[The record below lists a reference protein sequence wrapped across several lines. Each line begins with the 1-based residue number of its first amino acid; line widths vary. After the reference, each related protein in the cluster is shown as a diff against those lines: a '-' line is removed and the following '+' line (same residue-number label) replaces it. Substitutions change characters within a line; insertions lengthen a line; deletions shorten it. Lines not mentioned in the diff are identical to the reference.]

1 MDLIGLFSERRL
13 KNYESEAKH
22 RDNFLLMQRLAPKLG
37 IVEIITRNKT
47 ARLLSIDDDTFI
59 SRQTLGYWVT
69 LINVMKLHNKLVDL
83 SVIDFRKYSKFNKHG
98 KSSMPNF
105 QKVKICYSLI
115 LTIRNRAFHFE
126 NLYKLNE
133 YGAPRISTRL
143 NDKIVGVMPDM
154 LETFIDDVLDC
165 LDCKIRE
172 YLQREF

>member
-1 MDLIGLFSERRL
+1 MIFV
-13 KNYESEAKH
+13 N
-22 RDNFLLMQRLAPKLG
+22 
-37 IVEIITRNKT
+37 I
-47 ARLLSIDDDTFI
+47 
-59 SRQTLGYWVT
+59 
-69 LINVMKLHNKLVDL
+69 
-83 SVIDFRKYSKFNKHG
+83 
-98 KSSMPNF
+98 

-165 LDCKIRE
+165 LDSEIRE
-172 YLQREF
+172 YLQGGL

>member
-1 MDLIGLFSERRL
+1 MDLIGLFSEKRL
-13 KNYESEAKH
+13 KDYESEAKH

-83 SVIDFRKYSKFNKHG
+83 SAIDFRKYSKFNKHG

-143 NDKIVGVMPDM
+143 NDKIAGVMPDM

-165 LDCKIRE
+165 LDSEIRE
-172 YLQREF
+172 YLQGGL

>member
-143 NDKIVGVMPDM
+143 NDKIVGGMPDM

-165 LDCKIRE
+165 LDSEIRE
-172 YLQREF
+172 YLQGGL

>member
-1 MDLIGLFSERRL
+1 MDLIGLFSEKRL
-13 KNYESEAKH
+13 KDYESEAKH

-47 ARLLSIDDDTFI
+47 ARLLSIDDHTFI

-133 YGAPRISTRL
+133 YSAPRISTRL

-165 LDCKIRE
+165 LDSEIRE
-172 YLQREF
+172 YLQGGF

>member
-1 MDLIGLFSERRL
+1 MDLIGLFSAKRL
-13 KNYESEAKH
+13 NDYESAAKH

-47 ARLLSIDDDTFI
+47 ARLLGIDDDTFI
-59 SRQTLGYWVT
+59 SRQTLGFWVT
-69 LINVMKLHNKLVDL
+69 LINVMKIHNKLLDL
-83 SVIDFRKYSKFNKHG
+83 RTIDFRKYSNFNRHG
-98 KSSMPNF
+98 KSSIPNF
-105 QKVKICYSLI
+105 QKVIICYSLI

-165 LDCKIRE
+165 LDSEIRE
-172 YLQREF
+172 YLQGGL

>member
-1 MDLIGLFSERRL
+1 MDLIGLFSEKRL
-13 KNYESEAKH
+13 KDYESEAKH

-47 ARLLSIDDDTFI
+47 ARLLSIDDDMFI

-154 LETFIDDVLDC
+154 LETFINDVLDC
-165 LDCKIRE
+165 LDSEIRE
-172 YLQREF
+172 YLQGGF

>member
-1 MDLIGLFSERRL
+1 MYLIGLFSEKRL
-13 KNYESEAKH
+13 KDYESEAKH

-37 IVEIITRNKT
+37 IIEIITRNKT

-69 LINVMKLHNKLVDL
+69 LINVMKLHNRLVYL
-83 SVIDFRKYSKFNKHG
+83 SSIDFRKYSKFNKHG

-126 NLYKLNE
+126 NLYKLNK

-143 NDKIVGVMPDM
+143 NDKIMGVMPDM
-154 LETFIDDVLDC
+154 LEVFVDDVLDC
-165 LDCKIRE
+165 LDSEIRE
-172 YLQREF
+172 YLQGEL

>member
-22 RDNFLLMQRLAPKLG
+22 RGNFLLMQRLAPKLG

-165 LDCKIRE
+165 LDSEIRE
-172 YLQREF
+172 YLQGGL